1 MRSAR
6 FLLALQSDDV
16 VLPKEGK
23 IAVIGPQAKDNLSE
37 LPQARIEVVQGFRP
51 DYDHFAA
58 QGLAV
63 SATLNGPYTAA
74 ILCLPRARAAAQAM
88 VAGAAAAVEPG
99 GLILVDGQ
107 KTDGVDAMLRA
118 CRALV
123 PLVLDPLSKAHG
135 KIFGFAA
142 DRSAFAD
149 WVAAPQMTPDGF
161 TTAPGVFSADGADLG
176 SALLAKTLPERM
188 RGRIADLGAGWGYL
202 SAAALTRR
210 DVTEVHLIEADHA
223 ALACAKVNITD
234 PRAQFHWADAT
245 VFAAKIPATA
255 RFDWVISNPPFH
267 TTRAADPSL
276 GIAFIRAAARMLT
289 GSGTCLIVANRHL
302 PYEHTLSEVFGM
314 VTVLAETSGFK
325 VFSATR
331 PKTAGSGTK
340 PAGRIAP
347 RPAFRSVA
355 RPGVKAV
362 SHQRK

>member
-16 VLPKEGK
+16 DLPQQGT
-23 IAVIGPQAKDNLSE
+23 IAVIGPQAGDDLSD
-37 LPQARIEVVQGFRP
+37 LPLARINVVQGFRP
-51 DYDHFAA
+51 DHDHFAA

-63 SATLNGPYTAA
+63 AATINGPYAAA
-74 ILCLPRARAAAQAM
+74 ILCLPRARAAAQTM
-88 VAGAAAAVEPG
+88 VADAAAAVVPG
-99 GLILVDGQ
+99 GLILIDGQ

-118 CRALV
+118 CRARV
-123 PLVLDPLSKAHG
+123 PLVLDALSKAHG

-149 WVAAPQMTPDGF
+149 WVAAPQVTPEGF
-161 TTAPGVFSADGADLG
+161 TTAPGVFSADGPDPG
-176 SALLAKTLPERM
+176 SALLATMLPECM
-188 RGRIADLGAGWGYL
+188 RGRVADLGAGWGYL
-202 SAAALTRR
+202 AAAALTRR

-223 ALACAKVNITD
+223 ALACAQANVTD
-234 PRAQFHWADAT
+234 PRAHFHWADALG
-245 VFAAKIPATA
+245 FAAKIPVTS

-267 TTRAADPSL
+267 ITRAANPGL

-302 PYEHTLSEVFGM
+302 PYEHALLEVFGL

-331 PKTAGSGTK
+331 PRTAASGAK

-347 RPAFRSVA
+347 RPVLRTEA
-355 RPGVKAV
+355 RPGRKAV
-362 SHQRK
+362 SRHRK

>member
-1 MRSAR
+1 MRSSR

-16 VLPKEGK
+16 ALPEAGT
-23 IAVIGPQAKDNLSE
+23 IAVIGPQAGDDLSE
-37 LPQARIEVVQGFRP
+37 LPQTRIEVVQGFRP
-51 DYDHFAA
+51 DHDYFAA

-63 SATLNGPYTAA
+63 TATINGPYAAA

-88 VAGAAAAVEPG
+88 VAGAAAAVVPG
-99 GLILVDGQ
+99 GLVLIDGQ

-118 CRALV
+118 CRERV
-123 PLVLDPLSKAHG
+123 PLVLQVIAKAHG
-135 KIFGFAA
+135 KIFGIAA
-142 DRSAFAD
+142 DKAAFAD
-149 WVAAPQMTPDGF
+149 WLAVPQGTADGF
-161 TTAPGVFSADGADLG
+161 TTAPGVFSADAADPG
-176 SALLAKTLPERM
+176 SALLAKVLPERM

-223 ALACAKVNITD
+223 ALACAKANITD
-234 PRAQFHWADAT
+234 PRAHFHWADAT
-245 VFAAKIPATA
+245 GFAASIPATA

-267 TTRAADPSL
+267 TSRAADPGL

-302 PYEHTLSEVFGM
+302 PYEHTLSEVFGV

-331 PKTAGSGTK
+331 PRTVAAGAK
-340 PAGRIAP
+340 PARRIAQRPVVRTVP
-347 RPAFRSVA
+347 RPGGKSAPRHH
-355 RPGVKAV
+355 K
-362 SHQRK
+362 